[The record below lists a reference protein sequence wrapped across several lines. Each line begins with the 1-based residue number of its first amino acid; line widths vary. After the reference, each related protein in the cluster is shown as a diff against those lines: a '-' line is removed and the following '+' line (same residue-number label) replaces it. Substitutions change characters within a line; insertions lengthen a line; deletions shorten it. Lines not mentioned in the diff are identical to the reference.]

1 MPVGRPLR
9 QRVLAGETLIGTFL
23 NLGSP
28 AVAEVCGRAGPDWL
42 LVDLEHGAGGD
53 GDLLAMLQ
61 AIAGTG
67 TPAIVRVEQG
77 TRLRV
82 GRALDLGAEGIMV
95 PRIDTVA
102 EAREI
107 CSWLRY
113 PPAGIRGVALFT
125 RGLDW
130 GAGGHAA
137 PAKRNDEILGI
148 VQIES
153 VAAVETAEELA
164 ALDGVDVLFVGPA
177 DLSHALGIPGDIDH
191 PDYQAA
197 IESVGRAAR
206 AQGKAAG
213 VLLWKPE
220 DVDRYA
226 AAGYTFFSVSSE
238 GALLLG
244 AVRGEASAVRKR
256 IPNAG

>member
-1 MPVGRPLR
+1 MSVGRPLR

-28 AVAEVCGRAGPDWL
+28 AAAEVCGRAGLDWL

-67 TPAIVRVEQG
+67 TAAIVRVEQG

-82 GRALDLGAEGIMV
+82 GRALDLGAEGVMV
-95 PRIDTVA
+95 PRLDTVE

-130 GAGGHAA
+130 GAGGHTA
-137 PAKRNDEILGI
+137 PAKRNEEVVGI

-153 VAAVETAEELA
+153 VASVAAAHELA
-164 ALDGVDVLFVGPA
+164 SLDEVDVLFVGPA
-177 DLSHALGIPGDIDH
+177 DLSHALGNPGDIEH
-191 PDYQAA
+191 GDYQSA
-197 IESVGRAAR
+197 IENVGRAAKDH
-206 AQGKAAG
+206 GKAAG
-213 VLLWKPE
+213 VLLWKPQ
-220 DVDRYA
+220 DVDRYV

-244 AVRGEASAVRKR
+244 AVRGEASAVRER
-256 IPNAG
+256 ITVG

>member
-1 MPVGRPLR
+1 
-9 QRVLAGETLIGTFL
+9 
-23 NLGSP
+23 
-28 AVAEVCGRAGPDWL
+28 CGRAGLDWL

-67 TPAIVRVEQG
+67 TAAIVRVEQG

-82 GRALDLGAEGIMV
+82 GRALDLGAEGNMV
-95 PRIDTVA
+95 PRIDTVE

-107 CSWLRY
+107 CSSLRY

-130 GAGGHAA
+130 GGGGHAA
-137 PAKRNDEILGI
+137 PAKRNDQIVGI

-153 VAAVETAEELA
+153 VASVEAANELA
-164 ALDGVDVLFVGPA
+164 SLDEVDVLFVGPA
-177 DLSHALGIPGDIDH
+177 DLSHALGNPGDIEH
-191 PDYQAA
+191 PDYLAA
-197 IESVGRAAR
+197 IEKVGRAAK
-206 AQGKAAG
+206 AHGKAAG

-220 DVDRYA
+220 DVDRYV

-244 AVRGEASAVRKR
+244 AVRGEAAAVRER
-256 IPNAG
+256 APTGR

>member
-1 MPVGRPLR
+1 MSVARPLR

-28 AVAEVCGRAGPDWL
+28 AAAEVCGRAGLDWL

-67 TPAIVRVEQG
+67 TAAIVRVEQG

-95 PRIDTVA
+95 PRIDTMD

-130 GAGGHAA
+130 GAGGHTA

-153 VAAVETAEELA
+153 VASVEAADELA
-164 ALDGVDVLFVGPA
+164 SLDEVDVLFVGPA
-177 DLSHALGIPGDIDH
+177 DLSHALGNPGDIDH
-191 PDYQAA
+191 ADYQGA
-197 IESVGRAAR
+197 IEKVGQAAKEH
-206 AQGKAAG
+206 GKAAG
-213 VLLWKPE
+213 VLLWKPQ

-226 AAGYTFFSVSSE
+226 ALGYTFFSVSSE

-244 AVRGEASAVRKR
+244 AVRGEASAVRER
-256 IPNAG
+256 TPTTA

>member
-9 QRVLAGETLIGTFL
+9 QRVLAGETLTGTFL
-23 NLGSP
+23 NMGSP
-28 AVAEVCGRAGPDWL
+28 AVAEVCGRAGLDWL

-95 PRIDTVA
+95 PRIDTLQ

-130 GAGGHAA
+130 GSGGHGA

-153 VAAVETAEELA
+153 VAAVEMAEELA
-164 ALDGVDVLFVGPA
+164 ALDEVDVLFVGPA

-213 VLLWKPE
+213 VLLWKPQ

-226 AAGYTFFSVSSE
+226 ASGYTFFSVSSE

-244 AVRGEASAVRKR
+244 ALRGDAAAVRGR

>member
-1 MPVGRPLR
+1 MSVGQPLR

-28 AVAEVCGRAGPDWL
+28 AVADVCGRAGLDWL
-42 LVDLEHGAGGD
+42 LVDLEHGAAGD

-61 AIAGTG
+61 AISGTG
-67 TPAIVRVEQG
+67 TPAIVRVERG
-77 TRLRV
+77 TRLRI

-95 PRIDTVA
+95 PRIDTVD

-113 PPAGIRGVALFT
+113 PPVGIRGVALFT

-137 PAKRNDEILGI
+137 PVKRNDEILGV

-153 VAAVETAEELA
+153 LASVEAADELA
-164 ALDGVDVLFVGPA
+164 ALDEVDVLFVGPA
-177 DLSHALGIPGDIDH
+177 DLSHALGIPGDIGH
-191 PDYQAA
+191 ADYQAA
-197 IESVGRAAR
+197 IEKVGRAAK
-206 AQGKAAG
+206 AHGKAAG
-213 VLLWKPE
+213 VLLWKPQ

-244 AVRGEASAVRKR
+244 ALRREASAVRER
-256 IPNAG
+256 I

>member
-1 MPVGRPLR
+1 MSVARPLR

-28 AVAEVCGRAGPDWL
+28 AAAEVCGHAGLDWL

-67 TPAIVRVEQG
+67 TAAIVRVEQG

-95 PRIDTVA
+95 PRIDTVE
-102 EAREI
+102 EARGI

-125 RGLDW
+125 RGLAW
-130 GAGGHAA
+130 GAGGHTA
-137 PAKRNDEILGI
+137 PAKRNEEILGI

-153 VAAVETAEELA
+153 VASVEAADELA
-164 ALDGVDVLFVGPA
+164 SLDEVDVLFVGPA
-177 DLSHALGIPGDIDH
+177 DLSHALGNPGDIDH
-191 PDYQAA
+191 ADYQKA
-197 IESVGRAAR
+197 IEKVGRAAKNH
-206 AQGKAAG
+206 GKAAG
-213 VLLWKPE
+213 VLLWKPQ

-244 AVRGEASAVRKR
+244 AVRGEASAVRER
-256 IPNAG
+256 TLTSA